1 MEETAMNPFFVEQ
14 MAMYSAYHRDP
25 RNRATHFVG
34 IPSIVF
40 ALFIPLQWVTLFT
53 LWGGEAVVTLAT
65 LLWFVTGIFY
75 VWLDRRIGALMVL
88 VAFVLMQLGA
98 QVAMMGS
105 TIGWIAF
112 AAFFVGGWIFQLVG
126 HAFEG
131 RRPALADNLL
141 QALIGPMFLV
151 AETVFALGQQKDL
164 HDAVEARWQHYSVGA
179 MRERAA
185 A

>member
-14 MAMYSAYHRDP
+14 MAMYSAYHRDA
-25 RNRATHFVG
+25 RNRATHFIG
-34 IPSIVF
+34 IPAIVF
-40 ALFIPLQWVTLFT
+40 AIFIPLSWVPLLT
-53 LWGGEAVVTLAT
+53 LWDGQTTVTLAT
-65 LLWFVTGIFY
+65 LLWFGTGIFY
-75 VWLDRRIGALMVL
+75 MWLDRRIGGLMML
-88 VAFVLMQLGA
+88 LSFVFLMLA
-98 QVAMMGS
+98 EWIAAKGS
-105 TIGWIAF
+105 TTGWIAF
-112 AAFFVGGWIFQLVG
+112 AAFFVGGWVFQLVG

-164 HDAVEARWQHYSVGA
+164 HDAVEARWKNYSVGA

>member
-1 MEETAMNPFFVEQ
+1 MNPFFIEQ
-14 MAMYSAYHRDP
+14 MAMYSAYHRDG
-25 RNRATHFVG
+25 RNRATHFIG
-34 IPSIVF
+34 IPAIVF
-40 ALFIPLQWVTLFT
+40 ALFIPLHWVTLFT
-53 LWGGEAVVTLAT
+53 LWQGEAVVTLAT
-65 LLWFVTGIFY
+65 LLWFGTGMFY
-75 VWLDRRIGALMVL
+75 LWLDRRMGSLMIL
-88 VAFVLMQLGA
+88 LSFVLMQLAA
-98 QVAMMGS
+98 QVADMGS
-105 TIGWIAF
+105 MTGWIAF
-112 AAFFVGGWIFQLVG
+112 AAFFVGGWVFQLVG

-164 HDAVEARWQHYSVGA
+164 HDAVEARWRNYSVGA